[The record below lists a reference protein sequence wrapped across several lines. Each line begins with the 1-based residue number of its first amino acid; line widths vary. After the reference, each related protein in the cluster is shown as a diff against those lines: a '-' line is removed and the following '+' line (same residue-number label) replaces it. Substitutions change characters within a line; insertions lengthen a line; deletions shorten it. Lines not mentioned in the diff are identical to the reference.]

1 MRLSIACAIALV
13 SVAVPAAADPPPA
26 EDQIAG
32 ALLPAPPD
40 LRESAAVLGYAPD
53 GRLVTLQEGTGD
65 LVCLADDPADERF
78 HTACYHR
85 DLEPFMARGREL
97 RAEGKDR
104 AEILDT
110 RRREIQSGEIPWPDG
125 PRALYSITAEP
136 QSVDLETGEVED
148 PTRVFVLYTPYA
160 TEATTGLSPTQMT
173 PGAPW
178 IMSAGE
184 PWSHVMIVQRPE
196 SDDEASDPKDGSDE
210 EEHDRRNETAPADD
224 RSRDDPTADR
234 SPDHRATRQL
244 LGSTDR
250 PQEVVISA
258 PGTREHRWRGE
269 PISLSLRDADLKEVL
284 RSFARLSGANIV
296 IDPSVEGSVTL
307 ELNDVPWDQALAVI
321 LKTHGLAAEVD
332 GALWTVDAGG

>member
-1 MRLSIACAIALV
+1 MRLSIACAVALV
-13 SVAVPAAADPPPA
+13 SVAIPAAGDPPPA

-40 LRESAAVLGYAPD
+40 LREGAAVLGYAPD
-53 GRLVTLQEGTGD
+53 GRLVTLREGTGD

-78 HTACYHR
+78 HSACYHR

-104 AEILDT
+104 AAVLET
-110 RRREIQSGEIPWPDG
+110 RRREIESGEIPWPDG

-136 QSVDLETGEVED
+136 EAVDLETGEVDD

-178 IMSAGE
+178 IMSVGE

-196 SDDEASDPKDGSDE
+196 GEDEVSDSKDSSGE
-210 EEHDRRNETAPADD
+210 EERDRRDETAPADD
-224 RSRDDPTADR
+224 RPEHDPTADR
-234 SPDHRATRQL
+234 STDHGRNWMLAS
-244 LGSTDR
+244 STER
-250 PQEVVISA
+250 PREVVISGPA
-258 PGTREHRWRGE
+258 TREHRWQGE

-284 RSFARLSGANIV
+284 RSFARLSGTNVV

-307 ELNDVPWDQALAVI
+307 ELKEVPWDQALAVI
-321 LKTHGLAAEVD
+321 LKAHGLAAEVD
-332 GALWTVDAGG
+332 GKVWTVEGRG